1 MSPPAVAAGMANR
14 LTRVPAGSPPLD
26 ATQLRL
32 LPLADTVMWLMFS
45 RPGGLSLRNTWVT
58 PATIWLCSA
67 VALTTLLFGLAA
79 CSYGLRTG
87 YILPFLGGLVAL
99 MGATGC
105 ASVALYG
112 IRQRLLSRPQR
123 GESD

>member
-32 LPLADTVMWLMFS
+32 LPLADAVMWLMLS
-45 RPGGLSLRNTWVT
+45 RPGGLSLRTTWVT

-67 VALTTLLFGLAA
+67 VASAAALLGLAA
-79 CSYGLRTG
+79 AWYGLGTG
-87 YILPFLGGLVAL
+87 HFLPVVGGFVAVI
-99 MGATGC
+99 GATGC
-105 ASVALYG
+105 CSVAVYG
-112 IRQRLLSRPQR
+112 IRQRLLSPA
-123 GESD
+123 